1 MKKSL
6 AILLSGIAFLTI
18 HSDRLTAGTHF
29 IARLDAAQ
37 QVHTVSPD
45 TATGTGSFTLTD
57 AGLAFNVTV
66 EGLTGAIT
74 AAHFHNA
81 AAGVAGGVVH
91 AILGDFTGNTA
102 SGLWTSADSELNRRT
117 DR

>member
-6 AILLSGIAFLTI
+6 AILVSEIAFLTI

-37 QVHTVSPD
+37 EVHTVSPD

-66 EGLTGAIT
+66 EGLSGDIV
-74 AAHFHNA
+74 AAHFHKG
-81 AAGVAGGVVH
+81 AAGVWGSAVEGRWGGCW
-91 AILGDFTGNTA
+91 G
-102 SGLWTSADSELNRRT
+102 
-117 DR
+117 